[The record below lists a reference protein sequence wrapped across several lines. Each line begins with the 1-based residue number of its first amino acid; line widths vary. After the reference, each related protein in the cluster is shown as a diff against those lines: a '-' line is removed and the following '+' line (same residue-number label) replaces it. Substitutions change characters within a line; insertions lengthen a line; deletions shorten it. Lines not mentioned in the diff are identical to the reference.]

1 MDLVTPDVG
10 LLFWTLVSFIILY
23 LILKKFAWGPILGA
37 VKEREESIKAAL
49 DAADNAKKEMEN
61 LKADNEKILN
71 EAKIERET
79 MLKEAREMKSKLISD
94 AEDEAKIKAKK
105 MVEAA
110 KTAIQNEKNSAM
122 NELKNTVVD
131 LSVGIAEKLISE
143 ELADKDKQLKMIEEI
158 LDGSKLK

>member
-10 LLFWTLVSFIILY
+10 LLFWTLVSFTILY
-23 LILKKFAWGPILGA
+23 LILRKFAWGPILGA
-37 VKEREESIKAAL
+37 VKEREESFKAAL
-49 DAADNAKKEMEN
+49 DAADIAKKEMEN

-94 AEDEAKIKAKK
+94 AENEAKAKAKT

>member
-10 LLFWTLVSFIILY
+10 LLFWTLVSFIFLY
-23 LILKKFAWGPILGA
+23 LILRKFAWGPILGA
-37 VKEREESIKAAL
+37 VKEREESIKQAL
-49 DAADNAKKEMEN
+49 DAADNAKKDMEN

-79 MLKEAREMKSKLISD
+79 MLKEAREIKSKLISD
-94 AEDEAKIKAKK
+94 AEEEAKIRAKK

-131 LSVGIAEKLISE
+131 LSIGIAEKLISE
-143 ELADKDKQLKMIEEI
+143 ELADKDKQLKMIEDI
-158 LDGSKLK
+158 LEDSKLK

>member
-10 LLFWTLVSFIILY
+10 LLFWTLVSFIFLY
-23 LILKKFAWGPILGA
+23 LILRKFAWGPILGA
-37 VKEREESIKAAL
+37 VKEREDSIKEAL
-49 DAADNAKKEMEN
+49 DAADNAKKDMEN

-79 MLKEAREMKSKLISD
+79 MLKEAREIKSKLISD
-94 AEDEAKIKAKK
+94 AEEEAKIRAKK

-131 LSVGIAEKLISE
+131 LSIGIAEKLISE
-143 ELADKDKQLKMIEEI
+143 ELADKDKQLKMIEDI
-158 LDGSKLK
+158 LEDSKLK

>member
-10 LLFWTLVSFIILY
+10 MLFWTLVSFIILY
-23 LILKKFAWGPILGA
+23 LILRKFAWAPILGA
-37 VKEREESIKAAL
+37 VKEREESIKEAL
-49 DAADNAKKEMEN
+49 DAADNAKKDMEN

-79 MLKEAREMKSKLISD
+79 MLKEAREIKSKLISD
-94 AEDEAKIKAKK
+94 AEEEAKIRAKK

-143 ELADKDKQLKMIEEI
+143 ELADKDKQLKMIEDI
-158 LDGSKLK
+158 LEDSKLK

>member
-1 MDLVTPDVG
+1 MDLITPDVG

-23 LILKKFAWGPILGA
+23 LILRKFAWGPILGA

-61 LKADNEKILN
+61 LKADNQKILN
-71 EAKIERET
+71 EAKTEREA

-94 AEDEAKIKAKK
+94 AENEAKVKAKT

-158 LDGSKLK
+158 LDDSKLK

>member
-1 MDLVTPDVG
+1 MDLITPDVG

-23 LILKKFAWGPILGA
+23 LILRKFAWGPILGA

-71 EAKIERET
+71 EAKTEREA

-94 AEDEAKIKAKK
+94 AENEAKVKAKT

-122 NELKNTVVD
+122 NELRNTVVD

-158 LDGSKLK
+158 LDDSKLK

>member
-10 LLFWTLVSFIILY
+10 LLFWTLVSFIALYIILR
-23 LILKKFAWGPILGA
+23 KWAWGPILGA
-37 VKEREESIKAAL
+37 VKEREEYIKQSL
-49 DAADNAKKEMEN
+49 DAADNAKKDMEN

-79 MLKEAREMKSKLISD
+79 MLKEAREIKSKLISD
-94 AEDEAKIKAKK
+94 AEEEAKIRAKK
-105 MVEAA
+105 MVKAA

-158 LDGSKLK
+158 LDDSKLK

>member
-10 LLFWTLVSFIILY
+10 LLFWTLVSFTILY
-23 LILKKFAWGPILGA
+23 LILRKFAWGPILGA

-94 AEDEAKIKAKK
+94 AENEAKVKAKT

>member
-10 LLFWTLVSFIILY
+10 LLFWTLVSFIFLY
-23 LILKKFAWGPILGA
+23 LILRKFAWGPILGA
-37 VKEREESIKAAL
+37 VKEREDSIKEAL
-49 DAADNAKKEMEN
+49 DAADNAKKDMEN

-79 MLKEAREMKSKLISD
+79 MLKEAREIKSKLISD
-94 AEDEAKIKAKK
+94 AEEEAKIRAKK

-143 ELADKDKQLKMIEEI
+143 ELADKDKQLKMIEDI
-158 LDGSKLK
+158 LEDSKLK

>member
-1 MDLVTPDVG
+1 MDLITPDVG

-23 LILKKFAWGPILGA
+23 LILRKFAWGPILAA

-79 MLKEAREMKSKLISD
+79 MLKEAKEIKSKLISD
-94 AEDEAKIKAKK
+94 AEEEAKIRAKK

-158 LDGSKLK
+158 LDDSKLK

>member
-1 MDLVTPDVG
+1 MDLITPDVG
-10 LLFWTLVSFIILY
+10 LLFWTLVSFIVLYIILT
-23 LILKKFAWGPILGA
+23 KFAWGPILGA
-37 VKEREESIKAAL
+37 VKEREESIKQAL
-49 DAADNAKKEMEN
+49 DAADNAKKDMEN

-79 MLKEAREMKSKLISD
+79 MLKEAREIKSKLISD
-94 AEDEAKIKAKK
+94 AEEEAKIRAKK

-143 ELADKDKQLKMIEEI
+143 ELADKDKQLKMIEDI
-158 LDGSKLK
+158 LEDSKLK

>member
-1 MDLVTPDVG
+1 M
-10 LLFWTLVSFIILY
+10 LFWTLVSFIILY
-23 LILKKFAWGPILGA
+23 LILRKFAWAPILGA

-49 DAADNAKKEMEN
+49 DAADNAKKDMEN

-79 MLKEAREMKSKLISD
+79 MLKEAREIKSKLISD
-94 AEDEAKIKAKK
+94 AEEEAKIRAKK

-143 ELADKDKQLKMIEEI
+143 ELADKDKQLKMIEDI
-158 LDGSKLK
+158 LEDSKLK

>member
-1 MDLVTPDVG
+1 MDLITPDVG
-10 LLFWTLVSFIILY
+10 LLFWTLVSFTILY
-23 LILKKFAWGPILGA
+23 LILRKFAWGPILGA

-158 LDGSKLK
+158 LDDSKLK

>member
-10 LLFWTLVSFIILY
+10 LLFWTLVSFIFLYIILR
-23 LILKKFAWGPILGA
+23 KFAWGPILGA
-37 VKEREESIKAAL
+37 VKEREESIKQAL
-49 DAADNAKKEMEN
+49 DAADNAKKDMEN

-79 MLKEAREMKSKLISD
+79 MLKEAREIKSKLISD
-94 AEDEAKIKAKK
+94 AEEEAKIRAKK

-131 LSVGIAEKLISE
+131 LSIGIAEKLISE
-143 ELADKDKQLKMIEEI
+143 ELADKDKQLKMIEDI
-158 LDGSKLK
+158 LEDSKLK

>member
-1 MDLVTPDVG
+1 MDLITPDVG

-23 LILKKFAWGPILGA
+23 LILRKFAWGPILGA

-71 EAKIERET
+71 EAKTEREA

-94 AEDEAKIKAKK
+94 AENEAKVKAKS

-122 NELKNTVVD
+122 NELRNTVVD

-158 LDGSKLK
+158 LDDSKLK

>member
-1 MDLVTPDVG
+1 MDLITPDVG
-10 LLFWTLVSFIILY
+10 LLFWTLVSFIVLYIILT
-23 LILKKFAWGPILGA
+23 KFAWGPILGA
-37 VKEREESIKAAL
+37 VKEREESIKQAL
-49 DAADNAKKEMEN
+49 DAADNAKKDMEN

-79 MLKEAREMKSKLISD
+79 MLKEAREIKSKLISD
-94 AEDEAKIKAKK
+94 AEEEAKIRAKK

-131 LSVGIAEKLISE
+131 LSIGIAEKLISE

-158 LDGSKLK
+158 LDDSKLK

>member
-1 MDLVTPDVG
+1 MDLITPDVG
-10 LLFWTLVSFIILY
+10 LLFWTLVSFSILY
-23 LILKKFAWGPILGA
+23 LILRKFAWGPILGA

-71 EAKIERET
+71 EAKTEREA

-94 AEDEAKIKAKK
+94 AENEAKAKAKS

-122 NELKNTVVD
+122 NELRNTVVD
-131 LSVGIAEKLISE
+131 LSVGIAEKIISE

-158 LDGSKLK
+158 LDDSKLK

>member
-10 LLFWTLVSFIILY
+10 LLFWTLVSFTILY
-23 LILKKFAWGPILGA
+23 LILRKFAWGPILGA

-158 LDGSKLK
+158 LDDSKLK

>member
-1 MDLVTPDVG
+1 MDLITPDVG
-10 LLFWTLVSFIILY
+10 LLFWTLVSFIVLYIILT
-23 LILKKFAWGPILGA
+23 KFAWGPILGA
-37 VKEREESIKAAL
+37 VKEREESIKQAL
-49 DAADNAKKEMEN
+49 DAADNAKKDMEN

-79 MLKEAREMKSKLISD
+79 MLKEAREIKSKLISD
-94 AEDEAKIKAKK
+94 AEEEAKIRAKK

-131 LSVGIAEKLISE
+131 LSIGIAEKLISE
-143 ELADKDKQLKMIEEI
+143 ELADKDKQLKMIEDI
-158 LDGSKLK
+158 LEDSKLK

>member
-1 MDLVTPDVG
+1 MDLITPDVG

-23 LILKKFAWGPILGA
+23 IILRKFAWGPILAA

-71 EAKIERET
+71 EAKTERET

-94 AEDEAKIKAKK
+94 AENEAKAKAKT

-158 LDGSKLK
+158 LDDSKLK

>member
-1 MDLVTPDVG
+1 MDLITPDVG

-23 LILKKFAWGPILGA
+23 LILRKFAWGPILAA

-71 EAKIERET
+71 EAKTERET

-131 LSVGIAEKLISE
+131 LSIGIAEKLISE

>member
-1 MDLVTPDVG
+1 MDLITPDVG
-10 LLFWTLVSFIILY
+10 LLFWTLVSFSILY
-23 LILKKFAWGPILGA
+23 LILRKFAWGPILGA

-71 EAKIERET
+71 EAKTEREI

-94 AEDEAKIKAKK
+94 AENEAKVKAKT

-158 LDGSKLK
+158 LDDSKLK

>member
-10 LLFWTLVSFIILY
+10 LLFWTLVSFTILY
-23 LILKKFAWGPILGA
+23 LILRKFAWGPILGA

-71 EAKIERET
+71 EAKTERET

-158 LDGSKLK
+158 LDDSKLK

>member
-1 MDLVTPDVG
+1 MDLITPDVG

-23 LILKKFAWGPILGA
+23 IILRKFAWGPILTA

-71 EAKIERET
+71 EAKTERET

-94 AEDEAKIKAKK
+94 AENEAKAKAKT

-158 LDGSKLK
+158 LDDSKLK

>member
-1 MDLVTPDVG
+1 MDLITPDVG
-10 LLFWTLVSFIILY
+10 LLFWTLVSFSILY
-23 LILKKFAWGPILGA
+23 LILRKFAWGPILGA

-71 EAKIERET
+71 EAKTEREV

-94 AEDEAKIKAKK
+94 AENEAKAKAKS

-131 LSVGIAEKLISE
+131 LSVDIAEKLISE
-143 ELADKDKQLKMIEEI
+143 ELADKEKQLKMIEDI
-158 LDGSKLK
+158 LDDSKLK

>member
-10 LLFWTLVSFIILY
+10 LLFWTLVSFIFLY
-23 LILKKFAWGPILGA
+23 LILRKFAWGPILGA

-49 DAADNAKKEMEN
+49 DAADNAKKDMEN

-79 MLKEAREMKSKLISD
+79 MLKEAREIKSKLISD
-94 AEDEAKIKAKK
+94 AEEEAKIRAKK

-143 ELADKDKQLKMIEEI
+143 ELADKDKQLKMIEDI
-158 LDGSKLK
+158 LEDSKLK

>member
-1 MDLVTPDVG
+1 MDLITPDVG
-10 LLFWTLVSFIILY
+10 LLFWTLVSFSILY
-23 LILKKFAWGPILGA
+23 LILRKFAWGPILGA

-71 EAKIERET
+71 EAKTEREA

-94 AEDEAKIKAKK
+94 AENEAKAKAKS

-122 NELKNTVVD
+122 NELRNTVVD

-158 LDGSKLK
+158 LDDSKLK

>member
-1 MDLVTPDVG
+1 
-10 LLFWTLVSFIILY
+10 LVSFIILY

-49 DAADNAKKEMEN
+49 DAADNAKKDMEN

-79 MLKEAREMKSKLISD
+79 MLKEAREIKSKLISD
-94 AEDEAKIKAKK
+94 AEEEAKIRAKK

-122 NELKNTVVD
+122 DELKNTVVD
-131 LSVGIAEKLISE
+131 LSIGIAEKLISE
-143 ELADKDKQLKMIEEI
+143 ELADKDKQLKMIEDI
-158 LDGSKLK
+158 LEDSKLK

>member
-1 MDLVTPDVG
+1 MDLITPDVG
-10 LLFWTLVSFIILY
+10 LLFWTLVSFSILY
-23 LILKKFAWGPILGA
+23 LILRKFAWGPILGA

-71 EAKIERET
+71 EAKTEREA

-94 AEDEAKIKAKK
+94 AENEAKVKAKT

-158 LDGSKLK
+158 LDDSKLK

>member
-1 MDLVTPDVG
+1 MDLITPDVG
-10 LLFWTLVSFIILY
+10 LLFWTLVSFTILY
-23 LILKKFAWGPILGA
+23 LILRKFAWGPILGA

-49 DAADNAKKEMEN
+49 DAAYNAKKEMEN

-71 EAKIERET
+71 EAKTERET
-79 MLKEAREMKSKLISD
+79 MLKEEREMKSKLISD
-94 AEDEAKIKAKK
+94 AENEAKAKAKT

-158 LDGSKLK
+158 LDDSKLK

>member
-1 MDLVTPDVG
+1 MDLITPDVG

-23 LILKKFAWGPILGA
+23 LILRKFAWGPILAA
-37 VKEREESIKAAL
+37 VKEREESIKEAL

-71 EAKIERET
+71 EAKTERET

-94 AEDEAKIKAKK
+94 AENEAKAKAKT

-143 ELADKDKQLKMIEEI
+143 ELAGKDKQLKMIEEI
-158 LDGSKLK
+158 LDDSKLK

>member
-23 LILKKFAWGPILGA
+23 IILRKFAWGPILGA

-71 EAKIERET
+71 EAKTERET

>member
-1 MDLVTPDVG
+1 MDLITPDVG
-10 LLFWTLVSFIILY
+10 LLFWTLVSFSILY
-23 LILKKFAWGPILGA
+23 LILRKFAWGPILGA

-71 EAKIERET
+71 EAKTEREA

-94 AEDEAKIKAKK
+94 AENEAKVKAKT

-122 NELKNTVVD
+122 NELRNTVVD
-131 LSVGIAEKLISE
+131 LSVGIAEKIISE

-158 LDGSKLK
+158 LDDSKLK